1 MEMERG
7 RRQRHIRR
15 VRAVTGWNKVDF
27 FFLKFL
33 IVANDRHPAWISKS
47 KKGNLLVP
55 ISEFRDKWLQE
66 WLDPGV

>member
-47 KKGNLLVP
+47 KKGN
-55 ISEFRDKWLQE
+55 
-66 WLDPGV
+66 